1 MTTEASKTENIEIDF
16 LDPDFRANPY
26 PALTRLRELDP
37 VHRAPNRI
45 WIVTRH
51 GDVDALNRDRR
62 LGRDLSKWSQFS
74 RFRRLSE
81 DNILDGL
88 LHRWMLNRDPPD
100 HGRLRRLASPA
111 FANSALAAM
120 RPLLENF
127 VDDLLNRLDGEVEFM
142 TEFAQPVTIAATC
155 LALGLPLGDHIKIQE
170 WSDHL
175 GLVLEPTLKRGEI
188 AGAEHAAEEMLE
200 YVRRVV
206 GFARQHRSPGFLAN
220 LIEEPDRGRLTEEE
234 LLAMVVMLLATG
246 ATSSIIGMGMEA
258 LARRPEELER
268 LHQDGSLLNTAVEEL
283 LRFSS
288 PAVNLRIA
296 LEDVEVGG
304 KRIPT
309 GDVVFCMLGAANRD
323 PEVFVDPDHL
333 DLGRR
338 PNPHLTF
345 GGGIHQCLGAPLARM
360 AAHVAFSRISARWL
374 TVDVDEHRT
383 RWCDRINPRTLE
395 FLPLRVSPKPR
406 DFR

>member
-1 MTTEASKTENIEIDF
+1 
-16 LDPDFRANPY
+16 
-26 PALTRLRELDP
+26 
-37 VHRAPNRI
+37 
-45 WIVTRH
+45 
-51 GDVDALNRDRR
+51 
-62 LGRDLSKWSQFS
+62 
-74 RFRRLSE
+74 
-81 DNILDGL
+81 
-88 LHRWMLNRDPPD
+88 
-100 HGRLRRLASPA
+100 
-111 FANSALAAM
+111 
-120 RPLLENF
+120 
-127 VDDLLNRLDGEVEFM
+127 
-142 TEFAQPVTIAATC
+142 
-155 LALGLPLGDHIKIQE
+155 
-170 WSDHL
+170 
-175 GLVLEPTLKRGEI
+175 
-188 AGAEHAAEEMLE
+188 MLE
-200 YVRRVV
+200 YVRGVV

-246 ATSSIIGMGMEA
+246 ATSSIIGTGMEA

-268 LHQDGSLLNTAVEEL
+268 LHQDRSLLNTAVEEL

-288 PAVNLRIA
+288 PAVNLRIT

-360 AAHVAFSRISARWL
+360 AAHVAFSRISARWS